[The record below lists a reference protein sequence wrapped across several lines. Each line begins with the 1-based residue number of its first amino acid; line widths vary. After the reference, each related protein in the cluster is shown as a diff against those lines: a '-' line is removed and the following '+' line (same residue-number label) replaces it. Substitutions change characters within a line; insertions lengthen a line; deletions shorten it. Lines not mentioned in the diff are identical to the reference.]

1 MNTTKIK
8 NISKKLKI
16 NNTKYP
22 IKTLIA
28 GFSTEKEHGKK
39 AGKYNVTNDNAV
51 MTLKIAMAHLTEN
64 PNYYKILKKAKL

>member
-16 NNTKYP
+16 DNTKYP
-22 IKTLIA
+22 IKTLVA
-28 GFSTEKEHGKK
+28 GFRIEKEHGTK
-39 AGKYNVTNDNAV
+39 AGKYNVTNDNPT

-64 PNYYKILKKAKL
+64 PNYYKILKKNKL